1 MIQITPH
8 QKLLLA
14 IKPADFRC
22 GIDGLAAICRQ
33 QLNED
38 PLSGHLFVFTNR
50 RRIAVKILSY
60 DGSGFWLCSKRF
72 SQGKL
77 AWWPTGNSTLFSITP
92 TQLQILLNKG
102 NPLHIKM
109 PDDWKPIVT
118 PPSIPQG
125 GASILL

>member
-8 QKLLLA
+8 QKLWLA

-33 QLNED
+33 QLNEN

-60 DGSGFWLCSKRF
+60 DGQGFWLCAKRF
-72 SQGKL
+72 SKGRL
-77 AWWPTGNSTLFSITP
+77 AWWPTNTAALYAITP
-92 TQLQILLNKG
+92 TQLHILLYQG
-102 NPLHIKM
+102 HPLEVKI
-109 PDDWKPIVT
+109 PQDWKPIVT
-118 PPSIPQG
+118 LPSTPREE
-125 GASILL
+125 ASPLL